1 MVHLSGQYP
10 SSRKTSRVPA
20 GSNRLIGSRNPPRTP
35 ENEWLLRQ
43 LTPGVAGDWISDFID
58 NGGVSLPL
66 GDRAQEPREANHEA
80 DESRPEWNP

>member
-1 MVHLSGQYP
+1 LSR
-10 SSRKTSRVPA
+10 SVIA
-20 GSNRLIGSRNPPRTP
+20 GGIFIALSVARCSLKG
-35 ENEWLLRQ
+35 EWLLRQ